1 MSNGEHDIFALVINF
16 LKVDWQLKHITIGL
30 FETSEITRQVL
41 VRHLITLC
49 DAYGLRKKIVAY
61 VKKWRVNLNAMTITL
76 KSMISWE
83 IFSLDE
89 NFQGTCSS
97 HAFSKTCQ
105 YGTTKEFF
113 CKNLKYVSIKV
124 VQLDLQKCQKNLESA
139 NKNVTKLV
147 WFLKFAQE
155 S

>member
-1 MSNGEHDIFALVINF
+1 
-16 LKVDWQLKHITIGL
+16 
-30 FETSEITRQVL
+30 
-41 VRHLITLC
+41 LC
-49 DAYGLRKKIVAY
+49 DEYGLRKKIVAY
-61 VKKWRVNLNAMTITL
+61 VKKWRVKLNAMTITL

-89 NFQGTCSS
+89 SFQGTRSS

-124 VQLDLQKCQKNLESA
+124 VQLDLQKCKTCQKNLENA
-139 NKNVTKLV
+139 NKNGTKLV
-147 WFLKFAQE
+147 WNLKFAQE

>member
-1 MSNGEHDIFALVINF
+1 V
-16 LKVDWQLKHITIGL
+16 K
-30 FETSEITRQVL
+30 ITRQVL
-41 VRHLITLC
+41 VRNLITLC

-89 NFQGTCSS
+89 SFQGTRSS

-105 YGTTKEFF
+105 YGQQRIVFAKTSNM
-113 CKNLKYVSIKV
+113 CSLK
-124 VQLDLQKCQKNLESA
+124 LFN
-139 NKNVTKLV
+139 
-147 WFLKFAQE
+147 
-155 S
+155 